1 MTEEEFSARATPRQT
16 KPLFIGDLVALC
28 KMINYKLHTATTYPI
43 HLYIQAR
50 DLAYFKLHFFSGDR
64 LSDLAHIKAAEILR
78 FPNDKGNQYYLIMF
92 SREDTPLW
100 GFPGLRV
107 RGEASQFRHLPCT
120 GVRRL

>member
-1 MTEEEFSARATPRQT
+1 MTEEQLSARATPRQA

-78 FPNDKGNQYYLIMF
+78 FPNDKENQYYLIMF
-92 SREDTPLW
+92 SREDNPLW
-100 GFPGLRV
+100 GFPGLC

>member
-1 MTEEEFSARATPRQT
+1 MTEEQFSARATPRQA

-28 KMINYKLHTATTYPI
+28 KIINYKLHTATTYPI

-78 FPNDKGNQYYLIMF
+78 FPNDKENQYYLIMF
-92 SREDTPLW
+92 SREDNPLW
-100 GFPGLRV
+100 GFPGLC

>member
-1 MTEEEFSARATPRQT
+1 MTEEQFSARATPRQA

-28 KMINYKLHTATTYPI
+28 KIINYKLHTATTYPI

-50 DLAYFKLHFFSGDR
+50 DLAYFKPHFFSGDR

-78 FPNDKGNQYYLIMF
+78 FPNDKENQYYLIMF
-92 SREDTPLW
+92 SREDNPLW
-100 GFPGLRV
+100 RFPGLC

>member
-1 MTEEEFSARATPRQT
+1 MTEEQFSARATPRQA
-16 KPLFIGDLVALC
+16 KRLFIGDLVALC
-28 KMINYKLHTATTYPI
+28 EMINYKLHTATTYPI

-64 LSDLAHIKAAEILR
+64 PSNLAHIKAVEILR
-78 FPNDKGNQYYLIMF
+78 FPIDKGNQYYSCF
-92 SREDTPLW
+92 REDTLLW
-100 GFPGLRV
+100 GFPGLC

>member
-1 MTEEEFSARATPRQT
+1 MTEEQFSARATPRQA

-78 FPNDKGNQYYLIMF
+78 FPNDKENQYYLIMF
-92 SREDTPLW
+92 SWEDTPLW
-100 GFPGLRV
+100 GFPGLC

>member
-78 FPNDKGNQYYLIMF
+78 FPNDKENQYYLIMF

-100 GFPGLRV
+100 GFPGLC

>member
-1 MTEEEFSARATPRQT
+1 MTEEQLSARATPRQA

-100 GFPGLRV
+100 GFSGLC

>member
-1 MTEEEFSARATPRQT
+1 MQA

-78 FPNDKGNQYYLIMF
+78 FPIDKGNQYYLIMF
-92 SREDTPLW
+92 SGRHSAL
-100 GFPGLRV
+100 GIPGLC